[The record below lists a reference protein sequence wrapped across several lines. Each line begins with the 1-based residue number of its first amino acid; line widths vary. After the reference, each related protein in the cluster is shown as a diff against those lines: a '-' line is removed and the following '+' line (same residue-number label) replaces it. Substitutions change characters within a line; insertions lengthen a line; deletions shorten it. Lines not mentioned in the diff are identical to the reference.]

1 MVKIQSEYSAGIVS
15 RLFWAIEA
23 KKTAIL
29 YNSGMT
35 RSEMKENVIS
45 ENIYQATN
53 VRRATRMFGYIIKR
67 VDSVDDGL
75 RDLMIKGDFDQVC
88 AINLLMIM
96 FTDKIVADFMYEVFR
111 HKLLLGDY
119 ELSDNDFN
127 SFIAEK
133 SQQSTE
139 VAAWASETIEK
150 IRQTIYKMLLDGG
163 FARITDKG
171 VRNIVMPV
179 ISYELEE
186 YLKNTG
192 LTSYLYA
199 ITGEM

>member
-29 YNSGMT
+29 FNSGMT
-35 RSEMKENVIS
+35 RSQMKENVIS

-133 SQQSTE
+133 SQQSKE

-199 ITGEM
+199 ITGEK